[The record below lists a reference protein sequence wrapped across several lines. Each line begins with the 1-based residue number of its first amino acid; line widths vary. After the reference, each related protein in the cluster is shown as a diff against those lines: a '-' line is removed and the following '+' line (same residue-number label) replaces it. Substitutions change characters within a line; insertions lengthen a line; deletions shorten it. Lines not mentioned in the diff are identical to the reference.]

1 MAVVVPLTLII
12 ALVTGVL
19 SIVVAIIFSILV
31 FREDP
36 GNEKMIEVSKYIEDG
51 AKKFLWVQYRILSI
65 FVLVLFV
72 VILLFLP
79 SDLTSGEVPVAVGD
93 MNWEQAIAYIVG
105 SAASMFAGWLGVI
118 VGVKANTRAA
128 QGCTKSLD
136 EGFDVAFFG
145 L

>member
-1 MAVVVPLTLII
+1 MMAVVVPLTLII

-36 GNEKMIEVSKYIEDG
+36 GNEDMIKISKYIEDG

-72 VILLFLP
+72 VILLFLRI
-79 SDLTSGEVPVAVGD
+79 SYSIVALSLESIEFFLKEIIIELGDLIYVFTQLD
-93 MNWEQAIAYIVG
+93 
-105 SAASMFAGWLGVI
+105 
-118 VGVKANTRAA
+118 
-128 QGCTKSLD
+128 CTELSSL
-136 EGFDVAFFG
+136 
-145 L
+145 

>member
-12 ALVTGVL
+12 ALATGVVSL
-19 SIVVAIIFSILV
+19 IVAIIFSVLV

-36 GNEKMIEVSKYIEDG
+36 GNEKMVEISGYIEAG
-51 AKKFLWVQYRILSI
+51 AKRFLWVQYRILAI
-65 FVLVLFV
+65 FVLALFV

-79 SDLTSGEVPVAVGD
+79 SELTNHQVPVASGD

-105 SAASMFAGWLGVI
+105 SAASMLAGYLGMI

-128 QGCTKSLD
+128 QGCTKSL
-136 EGFDVAFFG
+136 
-145 L
+145 